1 MCILHG
7 WGGPRR
13 ECSLSPNLNE
23 LREPLPGKA
32 LKTEE
37 VASPVTVQGSVPWY
51 VCCSK

>member
-7 WGGPRR
+7 WGGLRR
-13 ECSLSPNLNE
+13 DCSLSPNLNE

-37 VASPVTVQGSVPWY
+37 VASPVTDSLGFSSL
-51 VCCSK
+51 VCP